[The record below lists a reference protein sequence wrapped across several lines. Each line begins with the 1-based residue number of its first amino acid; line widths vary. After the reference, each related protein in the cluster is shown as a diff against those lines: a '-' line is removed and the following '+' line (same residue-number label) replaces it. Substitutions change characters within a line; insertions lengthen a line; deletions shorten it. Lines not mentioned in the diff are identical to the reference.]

1 MRASGYIRLSKVPG
15 RIWRWICHIYHVF
28 HLLQIELMMIM
39 LIRLVLLFMLEDDVD
54 DDDGDGEEDEHA
66 QAMDFLF
73 FMEMPFASGESFSFL
88 NFLFSIEG
96 TVYLKPGR

>member
-1 MRASGYIRLSKVPG
+1 MQLIESERRIYESVRIHTTVKGAWEDMEMDMSHLPRLPPSP
-15 RIWRWICHIYHVF
+15 
-28 HLLQIELMMIM
+28 
-39 LIRLVLLFMLEDDVD
+39 EDAVD